1 MVSHRKRRTL
11 QGFTLVEMLMVLAI
25 MSILFAAAGSGMK
38 KAWQGQEIRASAIH
52 LAHDL
57 TLASQTAAKLNKP
70 VEVRFYKYRD
80 PRVAHDKPQYFAWQ
94 LLTQEPSDMAT
105 KNKAVPLY
113 EVQRCEGTTLI
124 SEHRIGSS
132 VCSTVLGQSSKPD
145 KNFDPDVGIGEYE
158 YVSVEYSPSGR
169 TNLDPDAHEQWT
181 LTMIPMTYADKPGE
195 MPKEFQVLGIDARS
209 GGVRIW

>member
-1 MVSHRKRRTL
+1 MVSQCSRRTHL
-11 QGFTLVEMLMVLAI
+11 GFTLVEMLMVLAI
-25 MSILFAAAGSGMK
+25 MSILFAAAGAGMK

-70 VEVRFYKYRD
+70 VEVRFYKYHD
-80 PRVAHDKPQYFAWQ
+80 PRVAHDKMQYFAWQ
-94 LLTQEPSDMAT
+94 LLTHEPSSSSA
-105 KNKAVPLY
+105 KGKAVPLY
-113 EVQRCEGTTLI
+113 EVQRCEGTTLM

-132 VCSTVLGQSSKPD
+132 VCSTVLGKSSKPESGL
-145 KNFDPDVGIGEYE
+145 DPDVGIGAYE

-169 TNLDPDAHEQWT
+169 TNLDPDANEQWT
-181 LTMIPMTYADKPGE
+181 LTLIPMTYADKPGE
-195 MPKEFQVLGIDARS
+195 MPKEFQVLGIDPRS